1 MTLSVPWLVGPAP
14 LTIRAFT
21 TLQRDPG
28 DLWPLRH
35 LIRQFFGR
43 FSDFWGWW
51 WWYFQTA
58 TKGFSLN
65 FICTYASTFNPH
77 GSLSSTEDFYTKT
90 EELQKVKVKTTH
102 WSSTIKNSEFCIPTK
117 NAKSLTSGQ
126 EPLTPPKCQ
135 NAKSQSWCW
144 WKWTPPTTTPPTP
157 RAPPAGLF
165 ASSPAPWPRSLS
177 SGGTSILVIDNTIR
191 PDHVENLG
199 RQMKTNWIDI
209 TLLESIVVSVFV
221 RIWEE

>member
-1 MTLSVPWLVGPAP
+1 MSGKGKTKNPVNTTAIFSWNLSYWVTHWCFWPAFSY
-14 LTIRAFT
+14 LFT
-21 TLQRDPG
+21 PFQMIS
-28 DLWPLRH
+28 W
-35 LIRQFFGR
+35 
-43 FSDFWGWW
+43 WWW

-126 EPLTPPKCQ
+126 EPLTPPKFQ
-135 NAKSQSWCW
+135 NAKSQSWCCRNW
-144 WKWTPPTTTPPTP
+144 PPPTTTPPTP

-191 PDHVENLG
+191 PLPDHVENLG
-199 RQMKTNWIDI
+199 RQLTIKEK
-209 TLLESIVVSVFV
+209 L
-221 RIWEE
+221 